1 MSGVVEHFSCA
12 FESGILIGMGTC
24 ASVASMRA
32 LRRIFWFAAL
42 ASPILLALAGPVART
57 AVEKIRIAP
66 HYVAGQTFYY
76 RIQTRS
82 TTVGKTTTPIENPE
96 GETSSSEAVSLMVK
110 LDVIGASQEA
120 PGAARVRFRA
130 TFEKASAQ
138 AESDAF
144 NPDAPPAGDQYK
156 RAEGE
161 TLEFTLQPNGQIT
174 DFNGLSDAFPKLSA
188 TDSVIAWAGSLATGG
203 RVPQEGVSIG
213 QKWNNERKVEG
224 LPLTGVF
231 WRSESTYSRDDV
243 CGPPASSG
251 GANAS
256 GPSAAPGASK
266 DCAMILT
273 HFEISRHGSDTTPEE
288 YRRNGLRTSGTW
300 NGSGESLDAISL
312 ATGYLE
318 SSTQTSTQNV
328 DYEIISASSGSK
340 IHRVGKVES
349 QTEIRRLPSPDL

>member
-1 MSGVVEHFSCA
+1 
-12 FESGILIGMGTC
+12 
-24 ASVASMRA
+24 
-32 LRRIFWFAAL
+32 
-42 ASPILLALAGPVART
+42 LLALAGLA
-57 AVEKIRIAP
+57 ASAAHSANEKIRIAP

-76 RIQTRS
+76 RVQTRS
-82 TTVGKTTTPIENPE
+82 TTVGKTTTPIQNPE

-110 LDVIGASQEA
+110 LEVIGASQEL
-120 PGAARVRFRA
+120 PGAARVRFRV

-144 NPDAPPAGDQYK
+144 NPDAPSVADQYK
-156 RAEGE
+156 RVEGDF
-161 TLEFTLQPNGQIT
+161 LEFTLQPDGQVG
-174 DFNGLSDAFPKLSA
+174 DFNGLSDAFPKLTA
-188 TDSVIAWAGSLATGG
+188 TDAVIAWAGSLATGG

-213 QKWNNERKVEG
+213 QKWNNERQLEG
-224 LPLTGVF
+224 TPLSGLF
-231 WRSESTYSRDDV
+231 WHSESSYSRDDV
-243 CGPPASSG
+243 CGPAAPASV
-251 GANAS
+251 
-256 GPSAAPGASK
+256 PSAATGGSK

-328 DYEIISASSGSK
+328 DYEIISAASGSK

-349 QTEIRRLPSPDL
+349 QTEIRRLQSPDL